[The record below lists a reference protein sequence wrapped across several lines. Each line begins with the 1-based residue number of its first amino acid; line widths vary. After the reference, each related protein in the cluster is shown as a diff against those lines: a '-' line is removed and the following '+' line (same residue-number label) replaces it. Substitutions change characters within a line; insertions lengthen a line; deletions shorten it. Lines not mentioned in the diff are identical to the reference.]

1 MKQPRTLNNHVCR
14 KLSDKCQVEIM
25 NEVTRKLNSVIA
37 VQVLYEIVRVMFKT
51 DEAFRAA
58 KQHKDIYLLFSF
70 DCSILGGGPSA
81 TPVHIFDFPYE
92 EDDTPIKLALSSHGA
107 VKNIIKQN
115 YHGSSV
121 FTATHVAFMDICL
134 LYTSPSPRDQRG
146 SRMPS
151 SA

>member
-37 VQVLYEIVRVMFKT
+37 VQVLYEIVRVTFKT

-58 KQHKDIYLLFSF
+58 KQHKDTY
-70 DCSILGGGPSA
+70 
-81 TPVHIFDFPYE
+81 
-92 EDDTPIKLALSSHGA
+92 
-107 VKNIIKQN
+107 
-115 YHGSSV
+115 
-121 FTATHVAFMDICL
+121 CL
-134 LYTSPSPRDQRG
+134 LYTSPSPRDLST